1 MSTFNKEYDGLADAV
16 ITNAIV
22 MPAVELKDGEKF
34 PHYYYTDN
42 AAWDTGAQ
50 FSFLSPR
57 VVESLELKPY
67 REGEIMGIGGNK
79 ITKTY
84 MVHIGLPDDTWKVVE
99 VYRRDM

>member
-1 MSTFNKEYDGLADAV
+1 MFTF
-16 ITNAIV
+16 I
-22 MPAVELKDGEKF
+22 
-34 PHYYYTDN
+34 
-42 AAWDTGAQ
+42 
-50 FSFLSPR
+50 SPR

-99 VYRRDM
+99 VYRRDIDFS